1 MQQHLGDSLQRKN
14 LISDESTYSRIPWR
28 PVPAIPGNTL
38 GLLGHADNMEV
49 PQITDE
55 SYQAVRTTA
64 MSVLYASEYVNGML
78 CFMFS
83 VMFTPLPSFS
93 DSHSVK

>member
-1 MQQHLGDSLQRKN
+1 MLQHLGDSFQRQN
-14 LISDESTYSRIPWR
+14 LIVDESTYSRIPWR

-38 GLLGHADNMEV
+38 GLLGHAPDTKV

-55 SYQAVRTTA
+55 SDQAVRTTA

-78 CFMFS
+78 YFAYVMRSRHLYCFAIS
-83 VMFTPLPSFS
+83 
-93 DSHSVK
+93 